1 MTSVIICQ
9 IMTFVKGS
17 ITTEKVTGV
26 IISLLMEKSFIEWLD
41 ENLEDKGWSGSELS
55 RRSGISQSAI
65 SLVLSGRRQAGIEFC
80 DGIAKA
86 FKLPPDQVYRI
97 AGILPLKPN
106 NDETV
111 SEIVHIYHLLN
122 DNNQDDLLDYA
133 KNRLSKQERE
143 AKKSGKRIRVG

>member
-1 MTSVIICQ
+1 MSQADLARRSNVKAASISR
-9 IMTFVKGS
+9 IMSGARNVG
-17 ITTEKVTGV
+17 TEAA
-26 IISLLMEKSFIEWLD
+26 SAFAQALHLD
-41 ENLEDKGWSGSELS
+41 E
-55 RRSGISQSAI
+55 GI
-65 SLVLSGRRQAGIEFC
+65 VFQA
-80 DGIAKA
+80 
-86 FKLPPDQVYRI
+86 
-97 AGILPLKPN
+97 AGLMRVKPN